1 MNSTLAHRMIDYA
14 VFPDGRFLMLRSL
27 AREEIALGLGKCDV
41 NSNTRPE
48 ARRTELASPR

>member
-27 AREEIALGLGKCDV
+27 ASTAPRRDRLFVVV
-41 NSNTRPE
+41 NWPQLIEPAKANR
-48 ARRTELASPR
+48 